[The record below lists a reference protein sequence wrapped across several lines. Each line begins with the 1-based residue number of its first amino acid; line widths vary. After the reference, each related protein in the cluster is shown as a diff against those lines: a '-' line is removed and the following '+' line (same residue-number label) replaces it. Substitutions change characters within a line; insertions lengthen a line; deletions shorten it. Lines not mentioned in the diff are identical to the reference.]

1 MAAYQFRD
9 ADPGKVFKPTY
20 TGRHLMEK
28 FEREPKYKK
37 RCPKHWISEGYV
49 EEVKAD
55 EWLCSTRD

>member
-20 TGRHLMEK
+20 MGRHLVEK
-28 FEREPKYKK
+28 FEREPKYRK

-55 EWLCSTRD
+55 DK

>member
-1 MAAYQFRD
+1 MSYQYKT
-9 ADPGKVFKPTY
+9 ASEGKVFKPTY
-20 TGRHLMEK
+20 MGRHLKEK

-55 EWLCSTRD
+55 DK